1 MLDSNSIKRRGP
13 CRELKI
19 AVHMNTK
26 HRMIQKFLFLVLF
39 CSHFLTAHA
48 VTDEIAHEK
57 RVALI
62 IGNSEYSIGALP
74 NAGKDAQL
82 MEKKLTAVGF
92 DTTFVK
98 NGGRREMLLAISK
111 FKDKL
116 VDSDVG
122 LFYYAGHALQYK
134 GINYMLPTKGT
145 EYMTETTVHIDAV
158 EVDSIVMMM
167 KEAENSINLIIL
179 DACRNNPFKSFSRS
193 VSRGLAPPNVAARGM
208 YIAYSTAP
216 GEVASDGDSEN
227 SPYTTALAKHIEN
240 PGQTI
245 HDLFLKVRN
254 EVMAATDGSQVP
266 WENSSLTDNFYFAG
280 SMDPEQAAQEQKIAD
295 EVAALKQQLLDL
307 KKSAQ
312 DKEINDELAAKARQ
326 QESLQQESL
335 RKQREQQEELARQEV
350 TRLKEQQLLLE
361 KQTAVAQAVREEQLR
376 IAAIQKEQDKKD
388 ALERNKQAKINQQQA
403 LALRKPI
410 EEATKKDNETTEQLL
425 ARQKELI
432 AIEKMAQEKLDKLNA
447 ATEAANE
454 ERLRFETLASE
465 KQKKLELENQRLIE
479 ESLANKKA
487 IALAEKKQQQLQAS
501 LQKEKQQREALSATA
516 PQDSVNQTASF
527 AEQRASALAIEEG
540 KLIAKMLGQCDSWF
554 KKYKSS
560 VKPAECYQ
568 DVLQIDAENERA
580 RNGIS
585 ATQKRLKDAVN
596 QAIVDRKIKTAT
608 KNLAL
613 LEEISQTKSPILSQ
627 EVDQLRIEI
636 EQERSE
642 VKPVKVISTF

>member
-1 MLDSNSIKRRGP
+1 
-13 CRELKI
+13 
-19 AVHMNTK
+19 MNVK
-26 HRMIQKFLFLVLF
+26 HRVVGNFIYLVLL
-39 CSHFLTAHA
+39 CSLFLTAHA
-48 VTDEIAHEK
+48 LTDEIAQEK

-62 IGNSEYSIGALP
+62 IGNSDYAVGELP

-82 MEKKLTAVGF
+82 MEQKLTKLGF
-92 DTTFVK
+92 DTTFVQ
-98 NGGRREMLLAISK
+98 NGGRRDMLLAISQ
-111 FKDKL
+111 FKEKL
-116 VDSDVG
+116 IDSDVG
-122 LFYYAGHALQYK
+122 LFYYAGHALQYR

-254 EVMAATDGSQVP
+254 EVMAVTDGTQVP

-280 SMDPEQAAQEQKIAD
+280 SVDPEQARQEQKIAD

-312 DKEINDELAAKARQ
+312 DKEINDQLAEKTRQ
-326 QESLQQESL
+326 QESLQQETL
-335 RKQREQQEELARQEV
+335 RKQNEQQEELARQEV
-350 TRLKEQQLLLE
+350 ARLKEQQLLLE
-361 KQTAVAQAVREEQLR
+361 KQTAIAQAVQDEQLR
-376 IAAIQKEQDKKD
+376 IAAVQKEQDEKD
-388 ALERNKQAKINQQQA
+388 ALEREKQAKISQQQA

-410 EEATKKDNETTEQLL
+410 EEAKQKENETTEQLL
-425 ARQKELI
+425 ARQKELV
-432 AIEKMAQEKLDKLNA
+432 AIEKLAQDRLDKLNA
-447 ATEAANE
+447 ATLAANQ
-454 ERLRFETLASE
+454 ERQRFETLASE
-465 KQKKLELENQRLIE
+465 KQRKLELENQRLTE
-479 ESLANKKA
+479 QSLANQKA
-487 IALAEKKQQQLQAS
+487 IALAEEKQQQLQAS
-501 LQKEKQQREALSATA
+501 LQKEKQQREALSATE
-516 PQDSVNQTASF
+516 PQDRSSQASSF
-527 AEQRASALAIEEG
+527 SDQRTKALAIEEG
-540 KLIAKMLGQCDSWF
+540 KIIAKMLGQCDSWF

-568 DVLQIDAENERA
+568 DVLQIDAKNKRA
-580 RNGIS
+580 KNGIL
-585 ATQKRLKDAVN
+585 ATQKRLKKAVN
-596 QAIVDRKIKTAT
+596 QAIADRKIKTAT
-608 KNLAL
+608 KSLAL
-613 LEEISQTKSPILSQ
+613 LEEISQTKLPTLSQ

-636 EQERSE
+636 QQERSV
-642 VKPVKVISTF
+642 VKKVKVISTF